1 MSEMNDQPEHALDDS
16 IQHDAGELSDGEH
29 ELSHALEE
37 MQRMVMMQGVTI
49 NSLQQRIFSLNM
61 EIVDLMSMTAS
72 RPPESQME
80 SPE

>member
-1 MSEMNDQPEHALDDS
+1 MSEMNDQPEPTLDDP
-16 IQHDAGELSDGEH
+16 IQHEVLSDREH

-72 RPPESQME
+72 RPPESPME